1 MGQYLLVDF
10 CDGNERQVGEAMH
23 RVRHQVFLSEVGR
36 DVVAETVLVDRSFYV
51 GDGGVDTVAVDLGVG
66 DGADGCAL
74 TPG

>member
-1 MGQYLLVDF
+1 M
-10 CDGNERQVGEAMH
+10 
-23 RVRHQVFLSEVGR
+23 FLSEVGR
-36 DVVAETVLVDRSFYV
+36 DVVAETVLVDRSVYV